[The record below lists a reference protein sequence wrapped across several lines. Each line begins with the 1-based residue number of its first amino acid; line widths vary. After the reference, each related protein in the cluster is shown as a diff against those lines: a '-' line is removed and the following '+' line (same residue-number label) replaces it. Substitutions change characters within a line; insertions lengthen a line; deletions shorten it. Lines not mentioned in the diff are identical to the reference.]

1 MARYIDADTII
12 QKLKD
17 AVERVKPN
25 EVTKDIV
32 NDVIKLLQN
41 EPTADVQEVKRGHWR
56 EGAFLKV
63 SGLNNYPSV
72 ICSNCGITFCDI
84 INNHDYMYRYCP
96 NCGADMRGDAE

>member
-41 EPTADVQEVKRGHWR
+41 EPTADVQEVKRGKWIEEFAKSTINR
-56 EGAFLKV
+56 LTGEDSTIV
-63 SGLNNYPSV
+63 YR
-72 ICSNCGITFCDI
+72 CSRCG
-84 INNHDYMYRYCP
+84 RYESQKEPYC
-96 NCGADMRGDAE
+96 NCGADMRGDADANV